1 MGLGRC
7 IGVAAAGAVLALG
20 VGGAA
25 DGSHNIQRGV
35 SLHYKDKAKL
45 FKGRIRSEPP
55 ICLSAVVTLHK
66 VKRGPNLTL
75 GSDVTDADGNWSIS
89 RKARRGS
96 FYASAPSYETSSG
109 AFCRSVRSPVLE
121 LG

>member
-1 MGLGRC
+1 MALGTR
-7 IGVAAAGAVLALG
+7 IGAALASAVLVLG
-20 VGGAA
+20 IAAAA

-35 SLHYKDKAKL
+35 SLHYKTKAKL

-66 VKRGPNLTL
+66 IKRGPNLTL
-75 GSDVTDADGNWSIS
+75 GSDPTDSDGSWSIS

-96 FYASAPSYETSSG
+96 FYATAPSYETSSG
-109 AFCRSVRSPVLE
+109 AFCRRVRSPVLD